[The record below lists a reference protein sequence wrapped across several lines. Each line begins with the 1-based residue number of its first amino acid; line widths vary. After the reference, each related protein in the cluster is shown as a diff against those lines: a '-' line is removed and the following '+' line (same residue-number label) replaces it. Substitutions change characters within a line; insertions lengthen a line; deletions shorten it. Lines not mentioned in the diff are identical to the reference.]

1 MGNAIYGNRN
11 LREPQSTGTAIY
23 EKKSTG
29 SEIFERSYDL
39 RKDLVFCELCPSRAL
54 RARFGRD
61 STKIA
66 IYGNCN
72 LPEPQS
78 TGTAVYGNRDLRKA
92 INGNRGLRE
101 KQ

>member
-1 MGNAIYGNRN
+1 M
-11 LREPQSTGTAIY
+11 IY
-23 EKKSTG
+23 EKTC
-29 SEIFERSYDL
+29 FFR
-39 RKDLVFCELCPSRAL
+39 ELCPSRAL

-78 TGTAVYGNRDLRKA
+78 TGTAVYGNR
-92 INGNRGLRE
+92 NLRE
-101 KQ
+101 AHSTGTAIYEKKPTGTEIFERSNDL